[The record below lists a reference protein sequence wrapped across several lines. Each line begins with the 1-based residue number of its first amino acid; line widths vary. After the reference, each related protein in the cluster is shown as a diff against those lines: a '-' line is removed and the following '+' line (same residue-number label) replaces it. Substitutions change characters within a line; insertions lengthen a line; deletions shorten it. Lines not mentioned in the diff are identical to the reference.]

1 MTSNDKPDTAD
12 LPADLPDTLP
22 RRPTGDVGQG
32 ARQTLFVELD
42 PAALARAVIER
53 RGY

>member
-1 MTSNDKPDTAD
+1 MTTEPDQPTD
-12 LPADLPDTLP
+12 LPVTMPP

-32 ARQTLFVELD
+32 ARQTAPVKAD
-42 PAALARAVIER
+42 PAALAQAVVER

>member
-1 MTSNDKPDTAD
+1 MSTERDQPDQPD
-12 LPADLPDTLP
+12 DLPDAMPP

-32 ARQTLFVELD
+32 ARQQAPTAERD

>member
-1 MTSNDKPDTAD
+1 MTEPDQPT
-12 LPADLPDTLP
+12 DLPDTMP

-32 ARQTLFVELD
+32 ARQTAPVDDD